1 MVQSIPIYYIKW
13 ALLILNLTPLY
24 IRNLRVLLS
33 VLKKDNFIPEL
44 LQIQGNDI
52 YQEEF

>member
-1 MVQSIPIYYIKW
+1 MVQGSPIYYIKL
-13 ALLILNLTPLY
+13 ALLILNLAPLY
-24 IRNLRVLLS
+24 IGNLRVLLS
-33 VLKKDNFIPEL
+33 LLKKDNFIPEL

>member
-1 MVQSIPIYYIKW
+1 MAQITPIYYIKW
-13 ALLILNLTPLY
+13 ALLILNLAPLY
-24 IRNLRVLLS
+24 IRNHRVLLS
-33 VLKKDNFIPEL
+33 LLKKDNFIPEL